1 MPCSSAGGGV
11 TARRLSE
18 VQVGESAMILE
29 VEGSDEVAIRLM
41 EMGIVQG
48 AAISML
54 GAAPLGDPLEYAI
67 RGYRLSLRR
76 AEAQRVL
83 VQ

>member
-1 MPCSSAGGGV
+1 
-11 TARRLSE
+11 
-18 VQVGESAMILE
+18 MILE

>member
-1 MPCSSAGGGV
+1 MSCAGTGRLV
-11 TARRLSE
+11 TTKRLSD
-18 VQVGESAMILE
+18 VKVGDSVTVLE
-29 VEGSDEVAIRLM
+29 VEGSDEVSIRLM

-48 AAISML
+48 AVISTL
-54 GAAPLGDPLEYAI
+54 GAAPLGDPLEYAL